1 MIFAVVET
9 WSTQSGWIKF
19 TEHKPSVWGFQ
30 TKHRPES
37 RTKLK
42 ATAQAARTK
51 GWWYILVWPTNI
63 NSEQKRAGNLEMIVF
78 FSGKIH
84 RYFHG
89 GWTIFTRTVKINS
102 KLRLWT
108 IDLTIFWQHDLV
120 KTSGA
125 KHHLRSR
132 LVSPVPGIRGDAC
145 AGII

>member
-1 MIFAVVET
+1 MILAVVET

-89 GWTIFTRTVKINS
+89 GWTISPELSKSTPSWGFERLISQSSGNMTWS
-102 KLRLWT
+102 KLAGQSTTWEADWYPQFRG
-108 IDLTIFWQHDLV
+108 
-120 KTSGA
+120 SGVMLA
-125 KHHLRSR
+125 QE
-132 LVSPVPGIRGDAC
+132 
-145 AGII
+145 